1 MLVKRKE
8 QESQPYLKPEI
19 VSLRPEVVLVPE
31 SQGVSSLQIRVR
43 ETGHV
48 PYVLV

>member
-31 SQGVSSLQIRVR
+31 SQGVSSLQIRVGQ
-43 ETGHV
+43 TGHV
-48 PYVLV
+48 PHVLV